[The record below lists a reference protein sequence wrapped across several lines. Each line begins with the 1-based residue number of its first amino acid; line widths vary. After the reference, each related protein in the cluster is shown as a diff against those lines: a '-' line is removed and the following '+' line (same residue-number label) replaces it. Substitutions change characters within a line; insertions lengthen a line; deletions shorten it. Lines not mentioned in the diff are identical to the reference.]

1 MHAGAS
7 DCDICRTIDTDCID
21 TDYALWECAAA
32 PLPVKMTRM
41 LSSHATACF
50 RPSFWRRVCFQVCG
64 LIEEQ
69 KTDAHPKSTGTRHG
83 FKLCSEYPEC
93 ANFRWP
99 HRDSSANGTLDY
111 SFSKVEYPEFANLGV
126 HYLVGLHCTTRG
138 YVCMASVLSVPDGH
152 TRCISSAETS
162 VGNYSRS
169 EK

>member
-1 MHAGAS
+1 MRLYTGQLIEQIKATPRSHCVHAGAS
-7 DCDICRTIDTDCID
+7 DCATD

-69 KTDAHPKSTGTRHG
+69 ETDAHPKSTGTRHG

-93 ANFRWP
+93 ANFRCP

-111 SFSKVEYPEFANLGV
+111 SFSKTEFPEFANLFWGPLFGRPAL
-126 HYLVGLHCTTRG
+126 Y
-138 YVCMASVLSVPDGH
+138 H
-152 TRCISSAETS
+152 TRLCMYGQRIVCS
-162 VGNYSRS
+162 
-169 EK
+169 